1 MEQQNYRQELPGN
14 NRVIPEIKE
23 LPFSAREA
31 LNVLRGNIQLSGFD
45 LKVIAVTSSL
55 ANEGKSTIAFR
66 LAKSFSALKKR
77 TLYLDCDIRNSS
89 TMARYGI
96 QEEVKGLSEFLCGEA
111 VMNEI
116 VYRTD
121 DRYMDMVFTGA
132 VAPNPSELV
141 SSKLFTLLLEEMRKR
156 YDYIIVDTPPVNPV
170 IDGALIAKKCDGA
183 VLVIESGVTERAQ
196 ALHAKR
202 QLEYGGIK
210 LLGAV
215 LNRVGAEKKGYSYGY
230 GYGYGYGKEA
240 QGKKKK

>member
-1 MEQQNYRQELPGN
+1 MEQQNYRQELPG
-14 NRVIPEIKE
+14 RRQVIPSIKE
-23 LPFSAREA
+23 LPFAARESI
-31 LNVLRGNIQLSGFD
+31 NVLRGNIQLSGFA
-45 LKVIAVTSSL
+45 LKTIAVTSAL
-55 ANEGKSTIAFR
+55 ANEGKSTVAFR

-89 TMARYGI
+89 TMARYDI
-96 QEEVKGLSEFLCGEA
+96 REEVTGLSEFLCGEA

-121 DRYMDMVFTGA
+121 DRYMDMIFTGA
-132 VAPNPSELV
+132 VSPNPSELV

-183 VLVIESGVTERAQ
+183 VLVIENGVTERVQ
-196 ALHAKR
+196 AIHAKR

-210 LLGAV
+210 ILGAV
-215 LNRVGAEKKGYSYGY
+215 LNRVGAEKKGYGY
-230 GYGYGYGKEA
+230 GYG
-240 QGKKKK
+240 

>member
-1 MEQQNYRQELPGN
+1 MEQQNYRRELPGN

-156 YDYIIVDTPPVNPV
+156 YDYIIVDTPASQP
-170 IDGALIAKKCDGA
+170 
-183 VLVIESGVTERAQ
+183 
-196 ALHAKR
+196 
-202 QLEYGGIK
+202 
-210 LLGAV
+210 
-215 LNRVGAEKKGYSYGY
+215 GYRRSADREEMRRSSAGH
-230 GYGYGYGKEA
+230 
-240 QGKKKK
+240 